1 MWLLT
6 FWIILYLHF
15 LISRNNRTIL
25 YLPVVVILTKLS
37 MQFVAFYEYNRAV
50 ILLNYTLILYVVL
63 LSIIEIQKSKNR
75 FLHSKY
81 LKSRIYIFIL
91 LVFVLAFINS
101 SKTWESLKLG
111 VGIIASLLAFSAMYN
126 RRITESEFN
135 LGIKNIVIS
144 LALFS
149 LNFGFLTLLK
159 LGPSLNEF
167 SYMEGYSDSV
177 LRTGTFGFFELHGFI
192 ILSSL
197 VLFYRDVIGNIF
209 WKNASTISSLVIIVM
224 TILTFKRT
232 YIAVIAFGIL
242 AYYILKVASSKNKI
256 IVFILSLL
264 SIGVLY
270 FIFNPLI
277 DMFLKARE
285 SQETLLALSESGR
298 ALEFLLYP
306 SVVMEQ
312 KNPVLFFLF
321 GKEIFTSSGVFSA
334 LNYGIQKGRFLHNDY
349 AHILYGTG
357 IVGLFLYLSIII
369 SIVKNGTYYLK
380 NKSIKLKTLG
390 VGSIILIL
398 GIFVSGLGDGILSFH
413 NRVIPFFAIGLFLS
427 AAKTK
432 LIDEYDK

>member
-390 VGSIILIL
+390 VGSIIHIL